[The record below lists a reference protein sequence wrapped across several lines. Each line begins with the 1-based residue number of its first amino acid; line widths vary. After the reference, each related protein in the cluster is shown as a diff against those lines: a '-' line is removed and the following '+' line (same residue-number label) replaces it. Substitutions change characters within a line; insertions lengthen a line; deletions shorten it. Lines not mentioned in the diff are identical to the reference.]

1 MIANE
6 GSEVDGREGQGG
18 DVETGFALDL
28 VAILAGALD
37 HDHAVEAGPWV
48 SLSQPVDIVDDG
60 DGAGLEKYHEVRVVR
75 MNDRRHADPAITS
88 WEGDEVG
95 WWEGVTL
102 VIETTNFSSASL
114 ARYQRLRISPDAKV
128 VERFTRTSANELMY
142 EFTVTD
148 PSLYTQTWRA
158 ELPFK
163 ASTTRILED
172 ACHEGNYSLPGVLA
186 GAREEERNAV
196 AKSDSH

>member
-1 MIANE
+1 M
-6 GSEVDGREGQGG
+6 
-18 DVETGFALDL
+18 
-28 VAILAGALD
+28 
-37 HDHAVEAGPWV
+37 